1 MCVPRDVY
9 FTTVTVFGPSFNLI
23 FVCSP
28 QSTNCTVINST
39 ATSCVTPP
47 LTRMQSTDSDGVNY
61 TIRADNAPGP
71 DLTLMS
77 LQISWLP
84 ADT

>member
-39 ATSCVTPP
+39 AISCVTPP
-47 LTRMQSTDSDGVNY
+47 LHRMQSTDSDGINY
-61 TIRADNAPGP
+61 IIRVDNAPGP
-71 DLTLMS
+71 NLDELTDQL
-77 LQISWLP
+77 
-84 ADT
+84 ATC

>member
-39 ATSCVTPP
+39 AISCVTPP

-61 TIRADNAPGP
+61 TIRVDNAPGP